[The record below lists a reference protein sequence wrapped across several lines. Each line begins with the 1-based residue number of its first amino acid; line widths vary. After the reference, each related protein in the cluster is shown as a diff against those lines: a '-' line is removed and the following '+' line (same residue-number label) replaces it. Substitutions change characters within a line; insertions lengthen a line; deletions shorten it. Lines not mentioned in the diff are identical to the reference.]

1 MTLRSWYCRKRLKP
15 ANSGSFLSLALLL
28 AFLLIGAL
36 RAHAGDDAP
45 QWMHALASA
54 PLPPHDEETDAV
66 LLYSEE
72 NVSLQSA
79 NSMKVSVRRVYKIL
93 RPGGRREYGEVAVE
107 LAPHKKVSGL
117 QAWCIPVSGKD
128 YHVKEKEA
136 VEVSPDVDGGD
147 LITDV
152 RFRVIRIPAADPGS
166 IVGYEYQTEETPL
179 ILQDQWEFQDRIPAV
194 NTRYSLD
201 LPSGWTYVAKWAN
214 YPESKPVQTGSNHW
228 QWELSDVKQIRRE
241 EAMPP
246 VQGVAGQMIVYFV
259 PPGEKVTNYFTNWR
273 EMGEWY
279 RGLIAGRLDA
289 SPEMKQ
295 TVAKITASAPTPLA
309 KMQAIAQFIQRN
321 LRYVAIELG
330 IGGFQPHSASE
341 TFTHRYGDCKDKTAI
356 TISMLHEIGI
366 ESYYVIVNSRRGAVT
381 QDTPPHIGAFNH
393 AIVAIRLPEGV
404 SSPSLLAIVQH
415 PKYGRLLI
423 FDPTDELTPFGALGS
438 YLQASYG
445 MLVAPDG
452 GELIQLP
459 TQAAATNTI
468 QRTAKLS
475 LDGNGT
481 LKGDVNEVREGD
493 RAWTERGRL
502 HEATKDADRL
512 SSIEDILSSSLAGF
526 QITHASISNIN
537 ETDQPFGFNYSFV
550 ATSYAKNAGGLILV
564 RPRVLGV
571 KAVGFSKAK
580 QPREYP
586 FEFHAVL
593 LDTDNFD
600 IAIPAGYSIDDL
612 PAPADIDYN
621 FGSYHS
627 STAVDGGTIHYRRRY
642 EIKQL
647 TVPVNE
653 ADKVKNFYQI
663 IAGDERSMVVL
674 KPSQP

>member
-1 MTLRSWYCRKRLKP
+1 MTLKSWYCRRRLKP
-15 ANSGSFLSLALLL
+15 ASSGCFLSLAVGF
-28 AFLLIGAL
+28 AFLLICVPQA
-36 RAHAGDDAP
+36 RAGDDAP
-45 QWMHALASA
+45 QWMHALASS
-54 PLPPHDEETDAV
+54 PLPPHDEETDAI

-72 NVSLQSA
+72 NVSLQST
-79 NSMKVSVRRVYKIL
+79 NSMKVSVRRAYKVL

-136 VEVSPDVDGGD
+136 IEVSPDVDGGD

-152 RFRVIRIPAADPGS
+152 KFRVIRIPAADPGS

-201 LPSGWTYVAKWAN
+201 LPSGWNYVAKWAN

-228 QWELSDVKQIRRE
+228 QWELSGVKQIRRE

-246 VQGVAGQMIVYFV
+246 VQGVAGQMVVYFV
-259 PPGEKVTNYFTNWR
+259 PPGERVTNYFTNWR

-279 RGLIAGRLDA
+279 RGLTAGRLDA

-309 KMQAIAQFIQRN
+309 KMQAIAQFIQQN

-330 IGGFQPHSASE
+330 IGGFQPHSAAE
-341 TFTHRYGDCKDKTAI
+341 TFTHRYGDCKDKTTI
-356 TISMLHEIGI
+356 TISMLHEIGV

-381 QDTPPHIGAFNH
+381 ADTPPHIGAFNH

-404 SSPSLLAIVQH
+404 SSPSLLAVVQH

-537 ETDQPFGFNYSFV
+537 ETNQPFGFNYSFV

-593 LDTDNFD
+593 LDTDSFD

-627 STAVDGGTIHYRRRY
+627 STVVDGGTIHYRRSY

-653 ADKVKNFYQI
+653 AEKVKNFYQI
-663 IAGDERSMVVL
+663 IASDERSMVVL
-674 KPSQP
+674 KPAQQ

>member
-179 ILQDQWEFQDRIPAV
+179 ILQDQWEFQDHIPAV

-653 ADKVKNFYQI
+653 ADKVKDFYQI